1 MLGRFGSVRARTTV
15 AATIALGVT
24 TVAGALVMMALLG
37 RAQQAGVQGPLE
49 QRAGQVAAMARGGT
63 LPDRLS
69 FPEEPGALVQVVDAK
84 DRVIAA
90 SAALEGRAPIGHVD
104 DPRLGVLSAWTERLT
119 SDDETYRVVGLT
131 ERTASGPVR
140 VFAAASLE
148 AVSDRMTGLQIELAV
163 GLPLVLAL
171 VALIS
176 WRVVGRA
183 LRPVESIRAQ
193 VAEIGGSGRID
204 RRVPEPAGRDEVWR
218 LARTMNEMLQRLQ
231 AAAER
236 QRRFVADASHELRSP
251 LASLRTQLEVSRD
264 YPARRVGAVDDQ
276 LAEVERM
283 ERLVG
288 DLLLLAKADER
299 RLVVRSSPVDLRE
312 VVLDEVERAGS
323 RARVRLDTAGVAA
336 ATVHGDREELA
347 RVVRNLLDNAVR
359 FARARVELSLAE
371 RDGHVE
377 LSVADDGP
385 GVPAAARER
394 VFERFGRLDEGRA
407 RDAGGTGLGLA
418 IVREVVVAHGGSVTV
433 DGAPGARFLISLPR
447 SVSGSR

>member
-1 MLGRFGSVRARTTV
+1 MVAGLVRARTTV
-15 AATIALGVT
+15 AATIALGLT

-49 QRAGQVAAMARGGT
+49 QRAGQVAAMARSGT
-63 LPDRLS
+63 LFNPLS
-69 FPEEPGALVQVVDAK
+69 FPEQPGALVQVVDAK

-90 SAALEGRAPIGHVD
+90 SAALQGRAPIGHVD
-104 DPRLGVLSAWTERLT
+104 DTRLGVLSAWTERLT
-119 SDDETYRVVGLT
+119 SDDETYRVVALA

-176 WRVVGRA
+176 WQVVGRA

-193 VAEIGGSGRID
+193 VAEIGSSGRID
-204 RRVPEPAGRDEVWR
+204 RRVPEPAGQDEVWR

-299 RLVVRSSPVDLRE
+299 RLVVRSRPVDLRE

-323 RARVRLDTAGVAA
+323 WARVRLDTAGVAGSA
-336 ATVHGDREELA
+336 LVQGDPEGLA

-359 FARARVELSLAE
+359 FARARVELSLVE
-371 RDGHVE
+371 RDGHVP

-385 GVPAAARER
+385 GVPVAAREW
-394 VFERFGRLDEGRA
+394 VFERFTRLDEGRA
-407 RDAGGTGLGLA
+407 RDVGGTGLGLA

-447 SVSGSR
+447 SIPGS

>member
-24 TVAGALVMMALLG
+24 TVAGALVMLALLG
-37 RAQQAGVQGPLE
+37 RAQLAGVQGPLE

-63 LPDRLS
+63 LPGRLS
-69 FPEEPGALVQVVDAK
+69 FPDQPGALVQVVDAR

-90 SAALEGRAPIGHVD
+90 SAALQGRAPIGHVD
-104 DPRLGVLSAWTERLT
+104 DTRPGVLSAWTERLT
-119 SDDETYRVVGLT
+119 SDDEAYRVVGLT
-131 ERTASGPVR
+131 EGTASGPVR
-140 VFAAASLE
+140 VIAAASLE
-148 AVSDRMTGLQIELAV
+148 AVSDTMTGLQLQLGV

-204 RRVPEPAGRDEVWR
+204 RRVPEPAGHDEVWR

-251 LASLRTQLEVSRD
+251 LASLRTQLEVARD

-299 RLVVRSSPVDLRE
+299 RLVVRSRPVDLRA

-323 RARVRLDTAGVAA
+323 RTRVRLDTAGVAA
-336 ATVHGDREELA
+336 ATVNGDPEALA

-359 FARARVELSLAE
+359 YARARVELSLAE

-377 LSVADDGP
+377 LSVSDDGP

-394 VFERFGRLDEGRA
+394 VFERFARLDEGRA

-418 IVREVVVAHGGSVTV
+418 IVREVVLAHGGSVTV
-433 DGAPGARFLISLPR
+433 DGAAGARFLISLPR
-447 SVSGSR
+447 SDCGS

>member
-1 MLGRFGSVRARTTV
+1 
-15 AATIALGVT
+15 
-24 TVAGALVMMALLG
+24 
-37 RAQQAGVQGPLE
+37 
-49 QRAGQVAAMARGGT
+49 
-63 LPDRLS
+63 
-69 FPEEPGALVQVVDAK
+69 
-84 DRVIAA
+84 
-90 SAALEGRAPIGHVD
+90 
-104 DPRLGVLSAWTERLT
+104 
-119 SDDETYRVVGLT
+119 
-131 ERTASGPVR
+131 
-140 VFAAASLE
+140 
-148 AVSDRMTGLQIELAV
+148 
-163 GLPLVLAL
+163 
-171 VALIS
+171 
-176 WRVVGRA
+176 VVGRA
-183 LRPVESIRAQ
+183 LHPVESIRAR

-204 RRVPEPAGRDEVWR
+204 RRVPEPAGHDEVWR

-264 YPARRVGAVDDQ
+264 YAARRVGAVDDQ

-283 ERLVG
+283 ECLVG

-299 RLVVRSSPVDLRE
+299 RLVVRSRPVDLRE

-323 RARVRLDTAGVAA
+323 RVRVRLDTAGVAA

-359 FARARVELSLAE
+359 YARDRVELSLAE
-371 RDGHVE
+371 RNRHVE

-394 VFERFGRLDEGRA
+394 VFERFARLDEGRA

-433 DGAPGARFLISLPR
+433 DSAPGARFVINLPR
-447 SVSGSR
+447 SVSQS

>member
-1 MLGRFGSVRARTTV
+1 MLGRFRSVRARTTV

-24 TVAGALVMMALLG
+24 TVTGALVMMALLG
-37 RAQQAGVQGPLE
+37 RSQLAGVQGPLE
-49 QRAGQVAAMARGGT
+49 QRAGQVAAMARSGT
-63 LPDRLS
+63 LRDPLS
-69 FPEEPGALVQVVDAK
+69 FPEQPGALVQVVDAK
-84 DRVIAA
+84 GRVIAA
-90 SAALEGRAPIGHVD
+90 TDALQGRAPIGRVEGAQ
-104 DPRLGVLSAWTERLT
+104 PRVLSAWTERLT

-131 ERTASGPVR
+131 ERTTSGPIR

-148 AVSDRMTGLQIELAV
+148 AVSDSMTGLQIQLAV

-176 WRVVGRA
+176 WQVIGRA
-183 LRPVESIRAQ
+183 LRPVESIRVQ

-204 RRVPEPAGRDEVWR
+204 RRVPEPAGHDEVWR

-231 AAAER
+231 TTAER

-251 LASLRTQLEVSRD
+251 LASLRTQLEVNRD
-264 YPARRVGAVDDQ
+264 YAHRGDGGITDQ

-299 RLVVRSSPVDLRE
+299 RLVVRSRHVDLRE

-336 ATVHGDREELA
+336 ATVHGDREGLA
-347 RVVRNLLDNAVR
+347 RVVRNLLENATR
-359 FARARVELSLAE
+359 YARERVELTLSE
-371 RDGHVE
+371 HDGRVE

-385 GVPAAARER
+385 GVPAAGRER
-394 VFERFGRLDEGRA
+394 VFERFARLGEGRA

-447 SVSGSR
+447 SVSES

>member
-24 TVAGALVMMALLG
+24 TVAGALVMMALLE

-63 LPDRLS
+63 LPNPLS
-69 FPEEPGALVQVVDAK
+69 FPEQPGALVQVVNAK

-90 SAALEGRAPIGHVD
+90 SAALQGRAPIGHVD
-104 DPRLGVLSAWTERLT
+104 DTRRGVLSAWTERLT
-119 SDDETYRVVGLT
+119 SDDETYRVVALT

-163 GLPLVLAL
+163 GLPMVLAL
-171 VALIS
+171 VALTS
-176 WRVVGRA
+176 WQVVGRA

-204 RRVPEPAGRDEVWR
+204 RRVPEPAGQDEVWR

-251 LASLRTQLEVSRD
+251 LASLRTQLEVGRD
-264 YPARRVGAVDDQ
+264 YAHRDDDGIDDQ

-288 DLLLLAKADER
+288 DLLLLAKTDER
-299 RLVVRSSPVDLRE
+299 RLVVRSRPVDLRG
-312 VVLDEVERAGS
+312 VVLDEAERA
-323 RARVRLDTAGVAA
+323 RAQGRVRFDTAAVTA
-336 ATVHGDREELA
+336 ATVNGDPEGLA
-347 RVVRNLLDNAVR
+347 RVVRNLLENATR
-359 FARARVELSLAE
+359 YARERVELTLAE
-371 RDGHVE
+371 HDGRVE

-385 GVPAAARER
+385 GIPAEARER
-394 VFERFGRLDEGRA
+394 VFERFARLDEGRT
-407 RDAGGTGLGLA
+407 RGAGGAGLGLA
-418 IVREVVVAHGGSVTV
+418 IVRELVQAHGGSVTV
-433 DGAPGARFLISLPR
+433 GGGARFVVTLPR
-447 SVSGSR
+447 PASSG

>member
-1 MLGRFGSVRARTTV
+1 MLGRLGSVRARTTF

-24 TVAGALVMMALLG
+24 TIAGALGMLALLE
-37 RAQQAGVQGPLE
+37 RSQLAGVQGPLE
-49 QRAGQVAAMARGGT
+49 QRAGQVATMARSGT
-63 LPDRLS
+63 LRNPLS
-69 FPEEPGALVQVVDAK
+69 FPEQPGALVQVVDAE
-84 DRVIAA
+84 DRVLAA
-90 SAALEGRAPIGHVD
+90 SDALLGRAPIGHLD
-104 DPRLGVLSAWTERLT
+104 DTRPGVLSAWTERLT

-131 ERTASGPVR
+131 EPTASGPVR

-148 AVSDRMTGLQIELAV
+148 AVSDSMTGLQIELAV

-176 WRVVGRA
+176 WQVVGRA

-204 RRVPEPAGRDEVWR
+204 RRVPEPAGHEEVWR
-218 LARTMNEMLQRLQ
+218 LARTMNEMLQQLQ
-231 AAAER
+231 TAAQR

-264 YPARRVGAVDDQ
+264 YAARPVGAVDDQ

-299 RLVVRSSPVDLRE
+299 RLVARSRPVDLRG

-323 RARVRLDTAGVAA
+323 RAHVRLDTSGVAA
-336 ATVHGDREELA
+336 ATVHGDPEELA
-347 RVVRNLLDNAVR
+347 RVIRNLLDC
-359 FARARVELSLAE
+359 
-371 RDGHVE
+371 
-377 LSVADDGP
+377 DD
-385 GVPAAARER
+385 
-394 VFERFGRLDEGRA
+394 
-407 RDAGGTGLGLA
+407 
-418 IVREVVVAHGGSVTV
+418 
-433 DGAPGARFLISLPR
+433 PGALP
-447 SVSGSR
+447 GSA

>member
-1 MLGRFGSVRARTTV
+1 
-15 AATIALGVT
+15 
-24 TVAGALVMMALLG
+24 
-37 RAQQAGVQGPLE
+37 
-49 QRAGQVAAMARGGT
+49 
-63 LPDRLS
+63 
-69 FPEEPGALVQVVDAK
+69 
-84 DRVIAA
+84 
-90 SAALEGRAPIGHVD
+90 
-104 DPRLGVLSAWTERLT
+104 
-119 SDDETYRVVGLT
+119 
-131 ERTASGPVR
+131 
-140 VFAAASLE
+140 
-148 AVSDRMTGLQIELAV
+148 
-163 GLPLVLAL
+163 
-171 VALIS
+171 
-176 WRVVGRA
+176 
-183 LRPVESIRAQ
+183 
-193 VAEIGGSGRID
+193 
-204 RRVPEPAGRDEVWR
+204 
-218 LARTMNEMLQRLQ
+218 MNEMLQRLQ
-231 AAAER
+231 AGAER

-264 YPARRVGAVDDQ
+264 YAARRVGAVGDQ

-299 RLVVRSSPVDLRE
+299 QLVIRSRPVDLRA
-312 VVLDEVERAGS
+312 VVVDEVERAGS

-377 LSVADDGP
+377 LTVADDGP

-394 VFERFGRLDEGRA
+394 VFERFARLDEGRA

-447 SVSGSR
+447 SVSES

>member
-1 MLGRFGSVRARTTV
+1 MLGRFRSVRARTTV

-24 TVAGALVMMALLG
+24 TVTGALVMMALLG
-37 RAQQAGVQGPLE
+37 RSQLAGVQGPLE
-49 QRAGQVAAMARGGT
+49 QRAGQVAAMARSGT
-63 LPDRLS
+63 LRDPLN
-69 FPEEPGALVQVVDAK
+69 FPEQPGALVQVVDAK
-84 DRVIAA
+84 GRVIAA
-90 SAALEGRAPIGHVD
+90 SDALQGRAPIGRVEGAQ
-104 DPRLGVLSAWTERLT
+104 PRVLSAWTERLT

-131 ERTASGPVR
+131 ERTTSGPIR

-148 AVSDRMTGLQIELAV
+148 AVSDSMTGLQIQLAV

-176 WRVVGRA
+176 WQVIGRA
-183 LRPVESIRAQ
+183 LRPVESIRVQ

-204 RRVPEPAGRDEVWR
+204 RRVPEPAGHDEVWR

-251 LASLRTQLEVSRD
+251 LASLRTQLEVNRD
-264 YPARRVGAVDDQ
+264 YAHRGDGGIDDQ

-299 RLVVRSSPVDLRE
+299 RLVVRSRPVDLRE

-336 ATVHGDREELA
+336 ATVHGDQQELA

-359 FARARVELSLAE
+359 FARARVELSIAE

-377 LSVADDGP
+377 LTVADDGP

-394 VFERFGRLDEGRA
+394 VFERFARLDEGRA

-433 DGAPGARFLISLPR
+433 DGATGARFVVSLPR
-447 SVSGSR
+447 SVSES

>member
-49 QRAGQVAAMARGGT
+49 QRAGQVAAQARGGT

-69 FPEEPGALVQVVDAK
+69 FPEQPGALVQVVNAK

-90 SAALEGRAPIGHVD
+90 SAALQGRAPIGHVD
-104 DPRLGVLSAWTERLT
+104 DNRLGVLSAWTERLT

-163 GLPLVLAL
+163 GLPMVLAL

-176 WRVVGRA
+176 WQVVGRA

-204 RRVPEPAGRDEVWR
+204 RRVPEPAGQDEVWR

-299 RLVVRSSPVDLRE
+299 QLVVRSRPLDLRE

-377 LSVADDGP
+377 LTVADDGP
-385 GVPAAARER
+385 GVPAAVRER
-394 VFERFGRLDEGRA
+394 VFERFARLDEGRA

-418 IVREVVVAHGGSVTV
+418 IVREVIVAHRGSVTV
-433 DGAPGARFLISLPR
+433 DGGPGARFLISLPR
-447 SVSGSR
+447 SVSES

>member
-1 MLGRFGSVRARTTV
+1 MLGRLGSVRARTTV

-24 TVAGALVMMALLG
+24 TVAGALVMMGLLG
-37 RAQQAGVQGPLE
+37 HSQLAGVQGPLE
-49 QRAGQVAAMARGGT
+49 QRAGQVAALARGGT
-63 LPDRLS
+63 LPDPLS
-69 FPEEPGALVQVVDAK
+69 FPEQPGALVQVVDAK
-84 DRVIAA
+84 DHVVAA
-90 SAALEGRAPIGHVD
+90 SVALQGRSPIGHVD
-104 DPRLGVLSAWTERLT
+104 HTRLGVLSAWTERLT
-119 SDDETYRVVGLT
+119 SDDETYRVVALT

-140 VFAAASLE
+140 VFVAASLE
-148 AVSDRMTGLQIELAV
+148 AVSDSMTGLQIELAV
-163 GLPLVLAL
+163 GLPMVFAL
-171 VALIS
+171 VGLIS
-176 WRVVGRA
+176 WLVVGRA

-204 RRVPEPAGRDEVWR
+204 GRVPEPAGQDEVWR

-231 AAAER
+231 VAAER

-264 YPARRVGAVDDQ
+264 YPARRVAAVDDQ

-288 DLLLLAKADER
+288 DLLLLARADER
-299 RLVVRSSPVDLRE
+299 RLVVRSRPVDLRD

-323 RARVRLDTAGVAA
+323 RARVRLDTAGVEA

-347 RVVRNLLDNAVR
+347 RVVRNLLENAVR
-359 FARARVELSLAE
+359 FARAHVELSLAD

-394 VFERFGRLDEGRA
+394 VFERFARLDEGRA
-407 RDAGGTGLGLA
+407 RDAGGSGLGLA

-447 SVSGSR
+447 SVSGS

>member
-49 QRAGQVAAMARGGT
+49 QRAGQVAAQARGGT

-69 FPEEPGALVQVVDAK
+69 FPEQPGALVQVVNAK

-90 SAALEGRAPIGHVD
+90 SAALQGRAPIGHVD
-104 DPRLGVLSAWTERLT
+104 DNRLGVLSAWTERLT

-163 GLPLVLAL
+163 GLPMVLAL

-176 WRVVGRA
+176 WQVVGRA
-183 LRPVESIRAQ
+183 LRPVESIGAQ

-204 RRVPEPAGRDEVWR
+204 RRVPEPAGQDEVWR

-299 RLVVRSSPVDLRE
+299 QLVVRSRPLDLRE

-377 LSVADDGP
+377 LTVADDGP
-385 GVPAAARER
+385 GVPAAVRER
-394 VFERFGRLDEGRA
+394 VFERFARLDEGRA

-418 IVREVVVAHGGSVTV
+418 IVREVIVAHRGSVTV
-433 DGAPGARFLISLPR
+433 DGGPGARFLISLPR
-447 SVSGSR
+447 SVSES

>member
-1 MLGRFGSVRARTTV
+1 MRGWFGSVRARTTV
-15 AATIALGVT
+15 AATIALGVAM
-24 TVAGALVMMALLG
+24 VAGALVMMVLLG
-37 RAQQAGVQGPLE
+37 RAQLAGVQGPLE

-63 LPDRLS
+63 LPSLLS
-69 FPEEPGALVQVVDAK
+69 FPDQPGALVQVVDVR

-90 SAALEGRAPIGHVD
+90 SAALEGRAPIGPVD
-104 DPRLGVLSAWTERLT
+104 DTRPGVLSAWTERLT
-119 SDDETYRVVGLT
+119 SDDEAYRVVGLT

-140 VFAAASLE
+140 VFVAASLE
-148 AVSDRMTGLQIELAV
+148 AVSDSMTGLQIRLAV

-176 WRVVGRA
+176 WQVVVRA

-204 RRVPEPAGRDEVWR
+204 RRVPEPAGHDEVWR

-251 LASLRTQLEVSRD
+251 LASLRTQLEVRRD
-264 YPARRVGAVDDQ
+264 YPARGAGSVDDQ

-288 DLLLLAKADER
+288 DLLLLARADER
-299 RLVVRSSPVDLRE
+299 RLVVRSRPVDLRE
-312 VVLDEVERAGS
+312 VVLGEVERAGS
-323 RARVRLDTAGVAA
+323 RTRVRLDTAGVAA
-336 ATVHGDREELA
+336 ATVHGDREELS

-359 FARARVELSLAE
+359 FARARVELSISE
-371 RDGHVE
+371 HDGRVE
-377 LSVADDGP
+377 LSVSDDGP

-394 VFERFGRLDEGRA
+394 VFERFARLDEGRA

-418 IVREVVVAHGGSVTV
+418 IVREVVIAHGGSVTV
-433 DGAPGARFLISLPR
+433 DGAPGARFLVSLPR
-447 SVSGSR
+447 SDVGS